1 MEGNILSRD
10 DKCGRML
17 LYIKEPST
25 DYDKIGNYAK
35 GKQVKVL
42 LLTKYT

>member
-17 LYIKEPST
+17 LYIKEGVCNFSF
-25 DYDKIGNYAK
+25 YQA
-35 GKQVKVL
+35 VWLLMMFKVVL
-42 LLTKYT
+42 SNMW